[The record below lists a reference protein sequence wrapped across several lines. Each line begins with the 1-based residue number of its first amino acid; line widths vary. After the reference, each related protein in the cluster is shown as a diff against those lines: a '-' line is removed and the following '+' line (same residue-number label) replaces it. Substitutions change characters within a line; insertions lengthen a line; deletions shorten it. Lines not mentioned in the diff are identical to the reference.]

1 MSVFSVA
8 ALATDSANSTASNV
22 TDEANSSE
30 ESVALSNNNNITCL
44 TCRDGLISNTS
55 SPGIINE
62 SAEVPDP
69 DLPVIND
76 TDIDATKTVSA
87 MSSCSYVWIKITD
100 KYCKG
105 YKVYVDGVY
114 QFTEGEGGVPDGYC
128 CFKVTPG
135 YHTFK
140 LTLNGKE
147 VSKGWN
153 CRCGVVYNWVSMNDM
168 IPHWCEDGGGG
179 GDCDNPPTVSF
190 DKTKY
195 YEGDT
200 VHATVSTI
208 HGSVYY
214 KIIDC
219 YGTVRKTGYVSN
231 GESIYYTIPSGA
243 SECCYWKICFYW
255 DEGTPPLGLAGYEG
269 DITTASYECT
279 KCYSFYVCPHET
291 PCKVWISVEDKYCK
305 GYEVYVD
312 GVYQFT
318 EGESG
323 TPDGYCRFWVTPGTH
338 KFELRKGECSV
349 SKSWYC
355 QCGTSYRWI
364 SMNEMYPHWCE
375 CHKPTPPPVKEVK
388 FKGTVTGTSPEGL
401 IGAIHWYVSVDE
413 WFSGSLPCD
422 EIDVVIAM
430 CPPFGSYD
438 NSISKGDKVEVYG
451 VVNPFGSDICTV
463 GLNGESY
470 YIKKIEEEKWDVKF
484 QGTVTG
490 TEDPYI
496 EDFICEARVDKI
508 ISGAE
513 YIEEG
518 WTVNIILSAHDSPC
532 GTYEEVKKGDKIE
545 VFGQRLPVYCWPP
558 QISLCGRSSYYL
570 KKTEEKKANLIIQDL
585 SWSPSNP
592 KAGDK
597 VTFAVTVKNQADRRI
612 NGEIDLYIDGE
623 FKEGKGGETSA
634 GYFAPGDTEVYHFDW
649 TAEPGTHTIK
659 FVTNPDDMLTGE
671 NGEDEKSISFDI
683 SSEEHDVKFQG
694 KITNIFNKYDHH
706 YYDAN
711 IKVTKIINDPSG
723 TLYVGK
729 TVTVKR
735 TNEDAYEDEVEIGDQ
750 VEVNAGYDS
759 RYSYYSVGRWQDY
772 IKKLEIPSETTV
784 KFRGAIK
791 NTFNKLSDYWYDA
804 DITVT
809 EILDD
814 PSGSLYIG
822 KTVTIKRTSGD
833 ACEDPVNIG
842 DEVQVYAVCKNNHY
856 SIRKYEHYI
865 KKLIE
870 GERSDLIIQ
879 DISWSP
885 ADPKIGNTIEFW
897 ITVKNQGIDSAEKF
911 NVVGDMCE
919 PIKKSKGIPFR
930 FFDFDVP
937 SLAAGEEYTYTATY
951 KPEIRGEYY
960 LEVVADNWHEI
971 KEIEENNNKVK
982 VSFTVSD
989 KPKEVKFIG
998 TYLYVFNP
1006 MGFNA
1011 YHFSVDKVLEGKDI
1025 AGDKTQ
1031 IIISEVRET
1040 PEAIKELKE
1049 GDKVEIY
1056 GKVKNYYEGAW
1067 IIDIE
1072 GNGYYIKGKPKG
1084 KQEIKFIGTFEY
1096 SRSIWNGGAQQYF
1109 FSVDKILRGNGIT
1122 CSQAD
1127 IVIPVRE
1134 PNEKLD
1140 AISQILKTLKK
1151 GDKVLI
1157 YAELK
1162 SQVMICDLGFSS
1174 DKHFVH
1180 RYSTDLNTQYL
1191 EQVANFSKCY
1201 NKFIETSLDYRW
1213 WAALTKEE
1221 YKKGM
1226 TDLCIGTI
1234 INLATVGIAAK
1245 FPATADLLNAI
1256 GLPLTGKS
1264 ISDHI
1269 STLKKEYIFKNIA
1282 ETLAGT
1288 ENHVRSDL
1296 CDLNSNAIQLA
1307 IQLDEAVEKEEDTR
1321 TLLSKRRE
1329 LLSRAYKDVCNLDQ
1343 ALFTKIDKSSYVFKI
1358 DVYREIHNHLALLAT
1373 ILSADYGE
1381 NGGFENY
1388 WYGSELNYNL
1398 DKATGC
1404 GFVIQRLDD
1413 GMERAHFFGYFNKR
1427 GDKDEY
1433 KLSSMPKDFT
1443 FVQVIGDKNT
1453 LFILEDSDGD
1463 LKSTVL
1469 GNGTIQYMDIKY
1481 PDAAGEYILTVQC
1494 YDHAGPYEIQIQRCF
1509 SPPFSSNLYPKI
1521 EPLS

>member
-1 MSVFSVA
+1 MCIRDRVIALISGVA
-8 ALATDSANSTASNV
+8 ASSFSSHSSVTYTYTHHSGNGTSQLLNKQNSDDLDKIVIIGTV
-22 TDEANSSE
+22 TS
-30 ESVALSNNNNITCL
+30 
-44 TCRDGLISNTS
+44 TS
-55 SPGIINE
+55 SPYPDDSDYICTVKVDKIVSFISNYGGE
-62 SAEVPDP
+62 PTCHVGDEV
-69 DLPVIND
+69 
-76 TDIDATKTVSA
+76 
-87 MSSCSYVWIKITD
+87 
-100 KYCKG
+100 
-105 YKVYVDGVY
+105 GVY
-114 QFTEGEGGVPDGYC
+114 YGAYGED
-128 CFKVTPG
+128 T
-135 YHTFK
+135 
-140 LTLNGKE
+140 
-147 VSKGWN
+147 N
-153 CRCGVVYNWVSMNDM
+153 C
-168 IPHWCEDGGGG
+168 
-179 GDCDNPPTVSF
+179 
-190 DKTKY
+190 
-195 YEGDT
+195 
-200 VHATVSTI
+200 
-208 HGSVYY
+208 
-214 KIIDC
+214 
-219 YGTVRKTGYVSN
+219 GTYDQVKTG
-231 GESIYYTIPSGA
+231 
-243 SECCYWKICFYW
+243 
-255 DEGTPPLGLAGYEG
+255 D
-269 DITTASYECT
+269 
-279 KCYSFYVCPHET
+279 
-291 PCKVWISVEDKYCK
+291 
-305 GYEVYVD
+305 
-312 GVYQFT
+312 
-318 EGESG
+318 
-323 TPDGYCRFWVTPGTH
+323 
-338 KFELRKGECSV
+338 
-349 SKSWYC
+349 
-355 QCGTSYRWI
+355 
-364 SMNEMYPHWCE
+364 
-375 CHKPTPPPVKEVK
+375 EVK
-388 FKGTVTGTSPEGL
+388 
-401 IGAIHWYVSVDE
+401 
-413 WFSGSLPCD
+413 
-422 EIDVVIAM
+422 
-430 CPPFGSYD
+430 
-438 NSISKGDKVEVYG
+438 VYG
-451 VVNPFGSDICTV
+451 VDLLICGSPVWNTVISIC
-463 GLNGESY
+463 G
-470 YIKKIEEEKWDVKF
+470 K
-484 QGTVTG
+484 
-490 TEDPYI
+490 
-496 EDFICEARVDKI
+496 
-508 ISGAE
+508 
-513 YIEEG
+513 
-518 WTVNIILSAHDSPC
+518 
-532 GTYEEVKKGDKIE
+532 
-545 VFGQRLPVYCWPP
+545 
-558 QISLCGRSSYYL
+558 SSYYL
-570 KKTEEKKANLIIQDL
+570 KKIG
-585 SWSPSNP
+585 SSSNP
-592 KAGDK
+592 LSIYVYTDK
-597 VTFAVTVKNQADRRI
+597 SEYKLNEPITIHYGTNKECSATLTITHQDGAQTKYGPDNINGRYSKTFIAEAPLGGYTVDFAVRALDNNERQQDTCYY
-612 NGEIDLYIDGE
+612 YIIPE
-623 FKEGKGGETSA
+623 A
-634 GYFAPGDTEVYHFDW
+634 Y
-649 TAEPGTHTIK
+649 
-659 FVTNPDDMLTGE
+659 
-671 NGEDEKSISFDI
+671 
-683 SSEEHDVKFQG
+683 DVKFQG
-694 KITNIFNKYDHH
+694 QITNIFNKYDPH

-842 DEVQVYAVCKNNHY
+842 DEVQVYAVCKNDHY

-1191 EQVANFSKCY
+1191 EQVGLIFQ
-1201 NKFIETSLDYRW
+1201 
-1213 WAALTKEE
+1213 
-1221 YKKGM
+1221 
-1226 TDLCIGTI
+1226 
-1234 INLATVGIAAK
+1234 
-1245 FPATADLLNAI
+1245 NAI
-1256 GLPLTGKS
+1256 TNS
-1264 ISDHI
+1264 
-1269 STLKKEYIFKNIA
+1269 LK
-1282 ETLAGT
+1282 
-1288 ENHVRSDL
+1288 H
-1296 CDLNSNAIQLA
+1296 
-1307 IQLDEAVEKEEDTR
+1307 
-1321 TLLSKRRE
+1321 
-1329 LLSRAYKDVCNLDQ
+1329 
-1343 ALFTKIDKSSYVFKI
+1343 
-1358 DVYREIHNHLALLAT
+1358 
-1373 ILSADYGE
+1373 
-1381 NGGFENY
+1381 
-1388 WYGSELNYNL
+1388 
-1398 DKATGC
+1398 
-1404 GFVIQRLDD
+1404 
-1413 GMERAHFFGYFNKR
+1413 
-1427 GDKDEY
+1427 
-1433 KLSSMPKDFT
+1433 P
-1443 FVQVIGDKNT
+1443 
-1453 LFILEDSDGD
+1453 
-1463 LKSTVL
+1463 
-1469 GNGTIQYMDIKY
+1469 
-1481 PDAAGEYILTVQC
+1481 
-1494 YDHAGPYEIQIQRCF
+1494 
-1509 SPPFSSNLYPKI
+1509 
-1521 EPLS
+1521 